1 MRSSCVSVTVGANPT
16 RLLSEKRIT
25 QSQVRQIHAYIVKT
39 NLGTHA
45 LCVAKLVN
53 ALSQSSNPYDAVSV
67 FAHALSRFHHLRG
80 IEFSVPPALKA
91 CGKSCAF
98 EEGKQIMGFILKT
111 HLWNDPFVTNSL
123 VRMCLEVGMVEL
135 ARSVFDK
142 MPTRDL
148 ISWNSLLSGYLKAGE
163 IEIAREVFEKMPQRD
178 LVSCNAMIDGYGKH
192 GMCELAE
199 EVFMDMGVRDV
210 VTWTSMI
217 SAFVLNH
224 QPRKGL
230 CLFREMLSLGVRPD
244 APAVV
249 SVLSAIADL
258 GFLEEGK
265 WVHNYIF
272 TNKVHQSCSFIGSAL
287 INMYA
292 KCGRIENAYHVFRS
306 LCHRQNIGD
315 WNSMISGLA
324 LHGLGREAIEIFQ
337 DMERV
342 ELEPDDITFLGLL
355 SACNHGGL
363 MDEGQFYFET
373 MQVKYKIVPKIQHYG
388 CIVDLFGRAGRLE
401 EALGVIDEMPFEPD
415 VLIWKAILSASMK
428 HNNVVMG
435 HTAGLRAIELAP
447 QDSSCYVLLSN
458 IYAKA
463 GRWDDV
469 SKVRS
474 LMRKRRVRKIP
485 GCSSI
490 LADGK
495 VHEFLVGKAMDVG
508 YNQSVLSM
516 LEEIVCKLKS
526 EGYEPDLNQV
536 FIDIEGGE
544 KESQLTL
551 HSEKMALAF
560 GLLNSH
566 QGSPI
571 HIVKNLRICCD
582 CHRFM
587 QLVSKIYNRRVI
599 VRDQNRFHHFDKG
612 FCSCRNHW

>member
-1 MRSSCVSVTVGANPT
+1 MRSTCVSVSVGANPT
-16 RLLSEKRIT
+16 RLLSEKCT
-25 QSQVRQIHAYIVKT
+25 TLSQVRQIHAHIIKT
-39 NLGTHA
+39 NLVTHA

-67 FAHALSRFHHLRG
+67 FAHALSCFQDMRG
-80 IEFSVPPALKA
+80 IEFSVPSALRA

-111 HLWNDPFVTNSL
+111 PLWRDPFITNSL
-123 VRMCLEVGMVEL
+123 VRMCLEVGMIEF

-163 IEIAREVFEKMPQRD
+163 IEMAREVFEKMPQRD

-192 GMCELAE
+192 GKCELAE

-258 GFLEEGK
+258 GFVEEGK
-265 WVHNYIF
+265 WIHTYIF
-272 TNKVHQSCSFIGSAL
+272 TNKIHHSCSFIGSAL

-292 KCGRIENAYHVFRS
+292 KCGQIENAYLVFRS
-306 LCHRQNIGD
+306 FYHRRNVGD

-324 LHGLGREAIEIFQ
+324 FHGLGREAIGIFR
-337 DMERV
+337 DMERA
-342 ELEPDDITFLGLL
+342 ELKPDDITFLGLL

-388 CIVDLFGRAGRLE
+388 CIVDLLGRAGRIE
-401 EALGVIDEMPFEPD
+401 EALGVIRDMPFEPD

-428 HNNVVMG
+428 HNNVMMG

-474 LMRKRRVRKIP
+474 MMRKRGVRKIP

-490 LADGK
+490 LVDGE
-495 VHEFLVGKAMDVG
+495 VHEFLVGKAMDMG
-508 YNQSVLSM
+508 YDQSVLSK
-516 LEEIVCKLKS
+516 LEEVVCKLKS

-536 FIDIEGGE
+536 FLDVEEGE

-560 GLLNSH
+560 GLSSIP

-582 CHRFM
+582 CHTFM
-587 QLVSKIYNRRVI
+587 QLVSKIYNRRII
-599 VRDQNRFHHFDKG
+599 VRDQNRFHHFHKG
-612 FCSCRNHW
+612 CCSCRNHW

>member
-1 MRSSCVSVTVGANPT
+1 MRSCCVSVSVGGNPT
-16 RLLSEKRIT
+16 RMLSEKRT
-25 QSQVRQIHAYIVKT
+25 ALSQVRQIHAFMIKT
-39 NLGTHA
+39 NLVTSA

-53 ALSQSSNPYDAVSV
+53 ALSESGNPYDAVSV
-67 FAHALSRFHHLRG
+67 FGHALSCFHDMRG
-80 IEFSVPPALKA
+80 IEFSVPSALKA

-98 EEGKQIMGFILKT
+98 EEGKQIMGFVLKT
-111 HLWNDPFVTNSL
+111 HLWNDPVVTNSL
-123 VRMCLEVGMVEL
+123 VRMCMELGMIEL
-135 ARSVFDK
+135 AWSVFHK

-163 IEIAREVFEKMPQRD
+163 IEMAREVFEKMPQRD
-178 LVSCNAMIDGYGKH
+178 LFSCNAMIDGYGKH

-224 QPRKGL
+224 HPRKGL
-230 CLFREMLSLGVRPD
+230 SLFREMLSLGVRSD

-258 GFLEEGK
+258 GFVEEGK
-265 WVHNYIF
+265 WVHNYVL
-272 TNKVHQSCSFIGSAL
+272 TNKVHDSGSFIGSAL

-292 KCGRIENAYHVFRS
+292 KCGQIENAYHVFRS
-306 LCHRQNIGD
+306 ICHRRNVGD

-324 LHGLGREAIEIFQ
+324 LHGLGREAIEIFR
-337 DMERV
+337 DMERAK
-342 ELEPDDITFLGLL
+342 LKPDDITFLGLL

-373 MQVKYKIVPKIQHYG
+373 MQVKYKIIPQIQHYG
-388 CIVDLFGRAGRLE
+388 CIVDLLGRAGRLE
-401 EALGVIDEMPFEPD
+401 EALGVMCDMPFEPD
-415 VLIWKAILSASMK
+415 VLIWKAILSASLK
-428 HNNVVMG
+428 HNNVVVG
-435 HTAGLRAIELAP
+435 HIAASRAIELAP

-463 GRWDDV
+463 GKWDGV

-474 LMRKRRVRKIP
+474 MMRKRGVKKIP

-490 LADGK
+490 VVDGK

-508 YNQSVLSM
+508 YNQSVLSK
-516 LEEIVCKLKS
+516 LEEVVRKLKS
-526 EGYEPDLNQV
+526 EGYEPDLSEV
-536 FIDIEGGE
+536 FLDIEQGE

-560 GLLNSH
+560 GLSSIP
-566 QGSPI
+566 QGNPI

-582 CHRFM
+582 CHTFM
-587 QLVSKIYNRRVI
+587 QLVSKIYNRRI
-599 VRDQNRFHHFDKG
+599 TVRDQNRFHHFDKG